1 MSNEKKSKMPKAMK
15 IITSFLCVI
24 LGLILIGNLT
34 IIIKGALNP
43 DRPPS
48 VLGFT
53 SMATLSGS
61 MSGDA
66 PDHIEVGDL
75 IIAKSVDPD
84 KLKVGDVITYM
95 ENGKTAVTHRIVKIN
110 SDGTFTTKGD
120 ANNTQDQLPVKKEN
134 VIGKLWLRIPKMGD
148 AVMFAQT
155 PVGMLVVIGVPIIL
169 YILLD
174 IFLRARQNKR
184 DKLKEEEEKS
194 TKESLEKELAQ
205 LKAMMNNNAEM
216 QNAEENNEEMQNAEC
231 RNKEEKE

>member
-1 MSNEKKSKMPKAMK
+1 MSKKSNMPKAVR
-15 IITSFLCVI
+15 IATSVLCVI
-24 LGLILIGNLT
+24 LALILIGNLT

-75 IIAKSVDPD
+75 VIARSVNPD
-84 KLKVGDVITYM
+84 TLKVGDVITFM
-95 ENGKTAVTHRIVKIN
+95 ENGRTAVTHRIIAIN
-110 SDGTFTTKGD
+110 EDGTFTTKGD
-120 ANNTQDQLPVKKEN
+120 ANNTEDQSPVSKEN
-134 VIGKLWLRIPKMGD
+134 VIGKFWFRIPKMGD
-148 AVMFAQT
+148 AILFAQT

-174 IFLRARQNKR
+174 MILRARQNKK
-184 DKLKEEEEKS
+184 DKKKADEDKSSKEDM
-194 TKESLEKELAQ
+194 EKELAE
-205 LKAMMNNNAEM
+205 LRAKLAASENS
-216 QNAEENNEEMQNAEC
+216 EE
-231 RNKEEKE
+231 

>member
-1 MSNEKKSKMPKAMK
+1 MSVDEKIKMPKSIK
-15 IITSFLCVI
+15 IITSVLCVI
-24 LGLILIGNLT
+24 LALILIGNLT

-75 IIAKSVDPD
+75 IITRSVNPD
-84 KLKVGDVITYM
+84 TLKVGDVITFM
-95 ENGKTAVTHRIVKIN
+95 ENGRTAVTHRIIKIN
-110 SDGTFTTKGD
+110 DDGTFITKGD
-120 ANNTQDQLPVKKEN
+120 ANNAEDQLPVEKEN
-134 VIGKLWLRIPKMGD
+134 VIGKFWFRIPKMGD
-148 AVMFAQT
+148 AILFAQT

-174 IFLRARQNKR
+174 MILRARQNKK
-184 DKLKEEEEKS
+184 DKQKADEEKS
-194 TKESLEKELAQ
+194 SKEDLEREIAELKAQ
-205 LKAMMNNNAEM
+205 LSSNAEITM
-216 QNAEENNEEMQNAEC
+216 QKAEIDDKKLN
-231 RNKEEKE
+231 